1 MSTGQNKTNKENGTE
16 QERGGGK
23 RTGIPEFAEASQ
35 HGSVNCG
42 SGSVVRGMR
51 NADQWPLTWDMQ
63 LLSQRSYKSTQRH
76 LATSLRTVTN
86 PNIMN
91 RVRNFFITKSVLFN
105 FPS

>member
-1 MSTGQNKTNKENGTE
+1 MSTVRNKTNKENGTKKE
-16 QERGGGK
+16 GFGLGRGGQ

-63 LLSQRSYKSTQRH
+63 LLS
-76 LATSLRTVTN
+76 
-86 PNIMN
+86 
-91 RVRNFFITKSVLFN
+91 
-105 FPS
+105 

>member
-1 MSTGQNKTNKENGTE
+1 MRTGQNKTNKENGT
-16 QERGGGK
+16 QHGCGGWGK

-63 LLSQRSYKSTQRH
+63 LLSQRSY
-76 LATSLRTVTN
+76 
-86 PNIMN
+86 
-91 RVRNFFITKSVLFN
+91 
-105 FPS
+105 

>member
-1 MSTGQNKTNKENGTE
+1 MDKANGTE
-16 QERGGGK
+16 KEGWWWGGGK

-63 LLSQRSYKSTQRH
+63 LLSQRSY
-76 LATSLRTVTN
+76 
-86 PNIMN
+86 
-91 RVRNFFITKSVLFN
+91 
-105 FPS
+105 